1 MNQSELNETI
11 NASPEKVWDALFSQ
25 YGDIHVHNPTMT
37 ASNYLQGA
45 SEGASGVV
53 RHCEFGP
60 KLYLDE
66 QITDVI
72 DGRSFRVVVLEHN
85 LPMVKEMAA
94 TYELSSTDGQTT
106 DLKMVS
112 FNSFAPGFMKYL
124 MRGQMRKNV
133 AKHLFGLKYYVETG
147 NTIDPDHYKKVY
159 AAYAS

>member
-85 LPMVKEMAA
+85 LPMVKEMSA

-112 FNSFAPGFMKYL
+112 FNWTQ
-124 MRGQMRKNV
+124 R
-133 AKHLFGLKYYVETG
+133 
-147 NTIDPDHYKKVY
+147 
-159 AAYAS
+159 